1 MKKHLALAFCAIAAC
16 LASAAAQTA
25 AAQTAATQTAAAQN
39 WPARPVKVI
48 VGFAPGGP
56 TDLFARLIAQQ
67 LTAQTAKNFY
77 IENVPGAGG
86 NVGAVRAAQSPPDG
100 YTLLVTGG
108 NLTNN
113 PYLFSHAGFD
123 PLKDF
128 DAVTLGAATPVVL
141 AVNPSVPAQ
150 TVKELVAWIRA
161 NPGKESYASPGTG
174 TPPQLVGA
182 LFQHALN
189 LDLVHVPF
197 GGGGPAV
204 EATVGGHTP
213 ISFGA
218 LAPAVALIKSG
229 GLRALA
235 VTGTTRSPTL
245 PQIPTMAEAG
255 FPEVEGTTWTAVV
268 VPAGTPKEII
278 AKLHDMIVASLAQ
291 PDVKEK
297 LAAMAYVP
305 IGNSPQECE
314 AFFKAEMAK
323 WSKVIKDAGLKA
335 E

>member
-1 MKKHLALAFCAIAAC
+1 MRMHFILPFMLLAASP
-16 LASAAAQTA
+16 ASAPAET
-25 AAQTAATQTAAAQN
+25 
-39 WPARPVKVI
+39 WPARPVKMI

-56 TDLFARLIAQQ
+56 TDLFARLLAPR
-67 LTAQTAKNFY
+67 LSEQTGQSFY
-77 IENVPGAGG
+77 VENVGGAGG
-86 NVGAVRAAQSPPDG
+86 NIGTTRAAQSPPDG

-113 PYLFSHAGFD
+113 PSLFSHVSYD

-150 TVKELVAWIRA
+150 SVKELVALIKA
-161 NPGKESYASPGTG
+161 NTGKYSYASPGTG

-182 LFQHALN
+182 LFQHSLD

-197 GGGGPAV
+197 GGGGQAV
-204 EATVGGHTP
+204 VATVAGNTP

-218 LAPAVALIKSG
+218 MAPAVPLIKDG
-229 GLRALA
+229 KLRALA
-235 VTGTTRSPTL
+235 VTGMARSPTL
-245 PQIPTMAEAG
+245 PDIPTMAEAG
-255 FPEVEGTTWTAVV
+255 FPEVEGATWTAVV

-278 AKLHDMIVASLAQ
+278 AKLHRIIVDSLTQ
-291 PDVKEK
+291 PDVKER

-305 IGNSPQECE
+305 IANSPE
-314 AFFKAEMAK
+314 ACTEFFKAEIAK
-323 WSKVIKDAGLKA
+323 WSKVIKDAGLHA

>member
-1 MKKHLALAFCAIAAC
+1 MKKLIALVFLLLAANLPSAVAAE
-16 LASAAAQTA
+16 T
-25 AAQTAATQTAAAQN
+25 
-39 WPARPVKVI
+39 WPARPVKFI

-56 TDLFARLIAQQ
+56 TDLFARLIAQS
-67 LTAQTAKNFY
+67 LTDQTGKNFY

-86 NVGAVRAAQSPPDG
+86 NVGAVRAAQSAPDG
-100 YTLLVTGG
+100 YTFLVTGG
-108 NLTNN
+108 NITNN
-113 PYLFSHAGFD
+113 PFLFAQAGYD

-150 TVKELVAWIRA
+150 TVKELVALIRA
-161 NPGKESYASPGTG
+161 NTGKYSYASPGTG

-182 LFQHALN
+182 LFARSLN

-218 LAPAVALIKSG
+218 LAPAVPLIKSG

-235 VTGTTRSPTL
+235 VTGTARAPTL
-245 PQIPTMAEAG
+245 PDVPTMAEAG
-255 FPEVEGTTWTAVV
+255 FPEVEGSTWTAVV
-268 VPAGTPKEII
+268 APAGTPKDII
-278 AKLHDMIVASLAQ
+278 AQLNRMIVGGLAR
-291 PDVKEK
+291 PEVKDK
-297 LAAMAYVP
+297 LAAMAYLP
-305 IGNSPQECE
+305 IGNSPEECT
-314 AFFKAEMAK
+314 AFFKTEMAK
-323 WSKVIKDAGLKA
+323 WGKVIKDAGLKA

>member
-1 MKKHLALAFCAIAAC
+1 MKKYLALALCWVAAIFVSAANT
-16 LASAAAQTA
+16 ASAET
-25 AAQTAATQTAAAQN
+25 

-56 TDLFARLIAQQ
+56 TDLFARLIAQK
-67 LTAQTAKNFY
+67 LTEATGKNFF
-77 IENVPGAGG
+77 IENLPGAGG

-113 PYLFSHAGFD
+113 PFLFANAGFD

-141 AVNPSVPAQ
+141 AINPAVPAQ

-182 LFQHALN
+182 LFAHSLN

-204 EATVGGHTP
+204 EATVAGHTP

-218 LAPAVALIKSG
+218 LAPAVPLIKSG
-229 GLRALA
+229 GLHALA
-235 VTGTTRSPTL
+235 VTGKSRAPTL
-245 PQIPTMAEAG
+245 PDVPTMAEAG
-255 FPEVEGTTWTAVV
+255 YPDVEGATWTAVV
-268 VPAGTPKEII
+268 APKGTPKDIVAE
-278 AKLHDMIVASLAQ
+278 LHRLIVASLAT
-291 PDVKEK
+291 PDVKDK

-305 IGNSPQECE
+305 IGNSPEECE
-314 AFFKAEMAK
+314 AFFKDEMTK
-323 WSKVIKDAGLKA
+323 WGKVIKDAGLKA